1 MPTRLSAALL
11 IATIF
16 LSELPAG
23 AQQSTATPPAIVA
36 PAASS
41 TVVLPAGTVIP
52 LNLLTS
58 IPGRTKSEGQA
69 IRAQVAFPVIVG
81 DRVAIPANTYVDGT
95 LDYITPPTPQ
105 NKHPNTFLNF
115 KTLTFPNGYKVALPA
130 TDVSQLHPFALP
142 AITPTLPYPQ
152 LAMARSHGP
161 SATPDLFINPA
172 FAPEP
177 TPTPTPQV
185 PTQPGPVFPAPPSH
199 IGIVIGAVGLF
210 VALTAGALLLSRHVS
225 RSSSISPGHNAGW
238 QFQITL
244 QAPLTLD
251 IASTTAPI
259 KTN

>member
-1 MPTRLSAALL
+1 MPTRLFAALL

-23 AQQSTATPPAIVA
+23 AQQSTAAPPAPVA

-95 LDYITPPTPQ
+95 LDYITPPTHQ

-115 KTLTFPNGYKVALPA
+115 KTLTFPNGYKVALPSS
-130 TDVSQLHPFALP
+130 DVSQLRPFVIP
-142 AITPTLPYPQ
+142 TITPALPYPQ

-161 SATPDLFINPA
+161 SATPDLFIDPA
-172 FAPEP
+172 FAP
-177 TPTPTPQV
+177 TPTSQV
-185 PTQPGPVFPAPPSH
+185 PTQPGPVFAAPPSH
-199 IGIVIGAVGLF
+199 VGIVIGAVGLF
-210 VALTAGALLLSRHVS
+210 VALTVGALLLSRHVS